1 MSRRPWMREDVDR
14 SSPRNIVLFFGL
26 AFGWS
31 WALWGPKVLLA
42 QGIIDTWPRLPEV
55 AAFGPTVAGIAM
67 LYLEGGLVGLRR
79 LVHRTIDVG
88 FSLRWLLVAV
98 FLFPVLTGT
107 VLAIAMTQG
116 ATPSFPWEGELIV
129 LPAAFVFILILG
141 GPIQEEFGWR
151 GYALDP
157 LQSRFGATRGSLI
170 LGVLWSLWHLPLFF
184 IPTQT
189 IYYQRPFWG
198 LLLSVMMLS
207 VLMTWVYNNVGG
219 SLLVM
224 VLMHTAF
231 NWSQGMFPVLQ
242 TDLGSLLFIAGTI
255 AVTAAVIVG
264 WGPQDLVRNRPD
276 GGHTG
281 PDEPGG
287 PRY

>member
-1 MSRRPWMREDVDR
+1 MREDVDR
-14 SSPRNIVLFFGL
+14 SSPRNLVLVFVL

-31 WALWGPKVLLA
+31 WALWGPRVLLA
-42 QGIIDTWPRLPEV
+42 QGMIDTLPRLPDV
-55 AAFGPTVAGIAM
+55 AAFGPTVAGIVM
-67 LYLEGGLVGLRR
+67 LYLEGGLAGLRR

-88 FSLRWLLVAV
+88 FSLRWLLVALL
-98 FLFPVLTGT
+98 LFPVLTG
-107 VLAIAMTQG
+107 VSLAIATTQG
-116 ATPSFPWEGELIV
+116 ATPTFPWAGELIV
-129 LPAAFVFILILG
+129 LPAAFVFVLLLG

-157 LQSRFGATRGSLI
+157 LQSRFGATRGSLV

-242 TDLGSLLFIAGTI
+242 TDLGSVLFVAGMVVFT
-255 AVTAAVIVG
+255 AVVIVG
-264 WGPQDLVRNRPD
+264 WGPRELVRERPNGDLDRHEAD
-276 GGHTG
+276 GIG
-281 PDEPGG
+281 
-287 PRY
+287 RY